1 MGVAVAF
8 MVTDWP
14 HEQVLVRYLARG
26 VLVAV
31 AGVSCLLLG
40 LYSLIELIR
49 EVRDLAGDYG
59 LWSMM
64 MYLIQ
69 TSPRRLY
76 DIFPFAALIGTLIGI
91 GGLAQHNELVAMRAA
106 GVHRQQISAY
116 ALGTV
121 GLCLLLLVASS
132 ELLVPSLE
140 TTAQAHRDQ
149 AISGQITLDGQ
160 GAFWVRD
167 GQFMVRI
174 GHSVW
179 GEDQT
184 FQFAD
189 MVVYELADDLA
200 PKWKLAATTGAHSEG
215 QWTLRE
221 VAITQLSEGTPVTEQ
236 HTVWTFPSTLSPEL
250 FDAAVTRPR
259 LLSTRDLLGMQAFL
273 RDNALD
279 ATPYTQAL
287 WQRVFFPVHVLAMVL
302 IGLPF
307 ALGGV
312 FRQNPRGGLG
322 LNLFAGIG
330 IGLMYFVMSRLVQGV
345 VGVWSIPI
353 WLGSL
358 LPALIIA
365 LVALVLLTR
374 R

>member
-1 MGVAVAF
+1 

-59 LWSMM
+59 LGSMM
-64 MYLIQ
+64 VYLIQ

-106 GVHRQQISAY
+106 GVHRQKISAY
-116 ALGTV
+116 ALGTI
-121 GLCLLLLVASS
+121 GLCLLLLVAAS

-149 AISGQITLDGQ
+149 ARSGQITLDGQ

-184 FQFAD
+184 LQFAD
-189 MVVYELADDLA
+189 IVAYELADGLV
-200 PKWKLAATTGAHSEG
+200 PKQKLEATMGLHSEG
-215 QWTLRE
+215 QWTLRDVE
-221 VAITQLSEGTPVTEQ
+221 ITQLSVGTPVTQ
-236 HTVWTFPSTLSPEL
+236 AYDVWTFTSTLSPEL

-259 LLSTRDLLGMQAFL
+259 LLSTKDLLGMQAFL
-273 RDNALD
+273 RENALD
-279 ATPYTQAL
+279 ATPYTEAL
-287 WQRVFFPVHVLAMVL
+287 WQRVFFPIHVLAMVL

-365 LVALVLLTR
+365 LVALLLLTR